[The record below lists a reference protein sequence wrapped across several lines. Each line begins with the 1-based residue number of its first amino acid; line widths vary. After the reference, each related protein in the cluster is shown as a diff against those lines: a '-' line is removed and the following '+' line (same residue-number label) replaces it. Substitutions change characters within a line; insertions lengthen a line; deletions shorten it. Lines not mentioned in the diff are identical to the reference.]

1 MNRRILLATA
11 LLPIAAAWSHGG
23 ATQHGALTL
32 EAPWTRAAGQG
43 GQGAGFLTIR
53 NAGGADRLLSA
64 STPAAGRTELHTMLR
79 DGDIITGGGV
89 TAGID
94 FAFRVIE
101 QLRGLEEAER
111 LRLGLEY
118 DPQPI
123 GMGGTPS
130 TVSAGVL
137 HAVRLRYDA
146 LGMGARREA
155 IARHAQSLGLADR

>member
-23 ATQHGALTL
+23 ATQHGALSL

-79 DGDIITGGGV
+79 DGDIMRMRQV
-89 TAGID
+89 
-94 FAFRVIE
+94 
-101 QLRGLEEAER
+101 
-111 LRLGLEY
+111 
-118 DPQPI
+118 
-123 GMGGTPS
+123 
-130 TVSAGVL
+130 
-137 HAVRLRYDA
+137 
-146 LGMGARREA
+146 EA
-155 IARHAQSLGLADR
+155 IAVPANGAVSLAPGGLHIMLIGLTRPLVVGESLPLTLVFEQAGAVTLQLAVQAAGARMPMH